1 MPVFNNG
8 FSEFVYYAGNRA
20 AGDHA
25 KTKKAA
31 IAAFLLFSKLAH

>member
-1 MPVFNNG
+1 MQ
-8 FSEFVYYAGNRA
+8 ANRL

-31 IAAFLLFSKLAH
+31 FAAFLLFSTQAN